1 MSVSFATAYAKK
13 SAKGHSASND
23 TLILNPVVFKI
34 SMYKAGS
41 IYSYNTTNPARAYT
55 LCKPACESAY
65 PVCITVWLKVG
76 NDYMMPLTYNACS
89 MRDLDKAFKSITF
102 DMTNAEKLLNPDESK
117 SSPLN
122 WKGEPNENKQ
132 SNQLEEATA
141 GTESPATNN

>member
-1 MSVSFATAYAKK
+1 MPNSFATAYAKK
-13 SAKGHSASND
+13 SAKGHSPEND

-55 LCKPACESAY
+55 LCKPACEGAY

-102 DMTNAEKLLNPDESK
+102 DMTNAERLLNPDES
-117 SSPLN
+117 PLN
-122 WKGEPNENKQ
+122 WKKENTYENEQ
-132 SNQLEEATA
+132 SNQLEETPT
-141 GTESPATNN
+141 GTESLATNN